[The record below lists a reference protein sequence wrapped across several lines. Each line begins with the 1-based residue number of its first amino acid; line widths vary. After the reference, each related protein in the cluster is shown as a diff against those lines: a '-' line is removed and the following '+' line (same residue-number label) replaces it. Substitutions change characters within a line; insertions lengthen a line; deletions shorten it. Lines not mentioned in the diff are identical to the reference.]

1 MILFKTSLH
10 LFYAES
16 ASAID
21 WDLSTGEEGGVQ
33 MKWRKNINC
42 NEVRKLSSTLINEWE
57 TFDCRYW
64 LNVQF
69 KQCLQ
74 GMIDL
79 YWETDENN
87 VKQLIAVRCDT

>member
-57 TFDCRYW
+57 TFDCRYY
-64 LNVQF
+64 LF
-69 KQCLQ
+69 IYLFIYLLFILHTSHAAYKA
-74 GMIDL
+74 MA
-79 YWETDENN
+79 
-87 VKQLIAVRCDT
+87 VKNRK